1 MIYQINQLLTS
12 IAYIDSQN
20 FQIYVGFFILPRHTH
35 FAIPYN
41 QINQLLKSIAYIDS
55 QNFQIYVGF
64 FILKLWDYWIMKL
77 N

>member
-1 MIYQINQLLTS
+1 MIWLT
-12 IAYIDSQN
+12 
-20 FQIYVGFFILPRHTH
+20 LPHHTH
-35 FAIPYN
+35 FAIPYKMIY

-55 QNFQIYVGF
+55 QNFQSYVGF